1 MGYNRPEA
9 KALAKQAM
17 RITYPHPMLVTLVYL
32 LLTSVLTSLVSSL
45 VTDPFTTFYYYVWD
59 GVYGVEDLIRVLL
72 TPRNVASFLV
82 IQLLITVYQWIMSFG
97 YTSYVLRMARNEQ
110 PNYWNLLDGFRTIG
124 RAFLVYLLIY
134 IFTTLWSL
142 LFLVPAFIVML
153 VSALGGP
160 MLMFLAL
167 LLVIAAAI
175 LSVIVTYRYRLA
187 VYFLL
192 DNPDMGALAAITESK
207 RAMVGL
213 EGRAVHPGSVLP
225 GLVASVR
232 LCRSSG
238 GKPGP
243 DLWARRRQSADHPGH
258 HRLLPVAHPLYVGH
272 RGQLLRLGG
281 AWPLL
286 LSGQRWPQCRLS
298 ESLQQFLNRTNIPA
312 LRSEG
317 RDVCMAER
325 GEAGG
330 CYPPLQGRQFS
341 PQVLQPAFT
350 PGRRRERRSLPVWHT
365 GPDTRSCAPHGRP
378 QPPTRAPMGIKSAR
392 RK

>member
-17 RITYPHPMLVTLVYL
+17 RTTYPHPMLVTLVYL

-45 VTDPFTTFYYYVWD
+45 VTDPFTTFYYCVWD

-110 PNYWNLLDGFRTIG
+110 PNCWNLLDGFRTIG

-192 DNPDMGALAAITESK
+192 DNPEMGALAAITESK
-207 RAMVGL
+207 RAMMGWKGEL
-213 EGRAVHPGSVLP
+213 FIQ
-225 GLVASVR
+225 
-232 LCRSSG
+232 
-238 GKPGP
+238 
-243 DLWARRRQSADHPGH
+243 DLSF
-258 HRLLPVAHPLYVGH
+258 
-272 RGQLLRLGG
+272 LG
-281 AWPLL
+281 WWLL
-286 LSGQRWPQCRLS
+286 LSLASLLAFSLGSIFGLGVGGLLS
-298 ESLQQFLNRTNIPA
+298 FLTVKIASLW
-312 LRSEG
+312 
-317 RDVCMAER
+317 
-325 GEAGG
+325 
-330 CYPPLQGRQFS
+330 FS
-341 PQVLQPAFT
+341 PYIWGTEANFYDWVVH
-350 PGRRRERRSLPVWHT
+350 GRYSYRDNS
-365 GPDTRSCAPHGRP
+365 GPDAGYQSPY
-378 QPPTRAPMGIKSAR
+378 SNF
-392 RK
+392 

>member
-17 RITYPHPMLVTLVYL
+17 RTTYPHPMLVTLVYL

-110 PNYWNLLDGFRTIG
+110 PNCWNLLDGFRTIG

-192 DNPDMGALAAITESK
+192 DNPEMGALAAITESK
-207 RAMVGL
+207 RAMMGWKGEL
-213 EGRAVHPGSVLP
+213 FIQ
-225 GLVASVR
+225 
-232 LCRSSG
+232 
-238 GKPGP
+238 
-243 DLWARRRQSADHPGH
+243 DLSF
-258 HRLLPVAHPLYVGH
+258 
-272 RGQLLRLGG
+272 LG
-281 AWPLL
+281 WWLL
-286 LSGQRWPQCRLS
+286 LSLASLLAFSLGSIFGLGVGGLLS
-298 ESLQQFLNRTNIPA
+298 FLTVKIASLW
-312 LRSEG
+312 
-317 RDVCMAER
+317 
-325 GEAGG
+325 
-330 CYPPLQGRQFS
+330 FS
-341 PQVLQPAFT
+341 PYIWGTEANFYDWVVHS
-350 PGRRRERRSLPVWHT
+350 RYSYRDNS
-365 GPDTRSCAPHGRP
+365 GPDAGYQSPY
-378 QPPTRAPMGIKSAR
+378 SNF
-392 RK
+392 

>member
-17 RITYPHPMLVTLVYL
+17 RTTYPHPMLVTLVYL

-192 DNPDMGALAAITESK
+192 DNPEMGALAAITESK
-207 RAMVGL
+207 RAMMGWKGEL
-213 EGRAVHPGSVLP
+213 FIQ
-225 GLVASVR
+225 
-232 LCRSSG
+232 
-238 GKPGP
+238 
-243 DLWARRRQSADHPGH
+243 DLSF
-258 HRLLPVAHPLYVGH
+258 
-272 RGQLLRLGG
+272 LG
-281 AWPLL
+281 WWLL
-286 LSGQRWPQCRLS
+286 LSLASLLAFSLGSIFGLGVGGLLS
-298 ESLQQFLNRTNIPA
+298 FLTVKIASLWFNPYIWGTEANFYDWVVH
-312 LRSEG
+312 G
-317 RDVCMAER
+317 RYSYRDN
-325 GEAGG
+325 
-330 CYPPLQGRQFS
+330 S
-341 PQVLQPAFT
+341 
-350 PGRRRERRSLPVWHT
+350 
-365 GPDTRSCAPHGRP
+365 GPDAGYQSPY
-378 QPPTRAPMGIKSAR
+378 SNF
-392 RK
+392 

>member
-17 RITYPHPMLVTLVYL
+17 RTTYPHPMLVTLVYL

-192 DNPDMGALAAITESK
+192 DNPEMGALAAITESK
-207 RAMVGL
+207 RAMMGWKGEL
-213 EGRAVHPGSVLP
+213 FIQ
-225 GLVASVR
+225 
-232 LCRSSG
+232 
-238 GKPGP
+238 
-243 DLWARRRQSADHPGH
+243 DLSF
-258 HRLLPVAHPLYVGH
+258 
-272 RGQLLRLGG
+272 LG
-281 AWPLL
+281 WWLL
-286 LSGQRWPQCRLS
+286 LSLASLLAFSLGSIFGLGVGGLLS
-298 ESLQQFLNRTNIPA
+298 FLAVKIASLW
-312 LRSEG
+312 
-317 RDVCMAER
+317 
-325 GEAGG
+325 
-330 CYPPLQGRQFS
+330 FS
-341 PQVLQPAFT
+341 PYIWGTEANFYDWVVH
-350 PGRRRERRSLPVWHT
+350 GRYSYRDNS
-365 GPDTRSCAPHGRP
+365 GPDAGYQSPY
-378 QPPTRAPMGIKSAR
+378 SNF
-392 RK
+392 

>member
-192 DNPDMGALAAITESK
+192 DNPEMGALAAITESK
-207 RAMVGL
+207 RAMMGWKGEL
-213 EGRAVHPGSVLP
+213 FIQ
-225 GLVASVR
+225 
-232 LCRSSG
+232 
-238 GKPGP
+238 
-243 DLWARRRQSADHPGH
+243 DLSF
-258 HRLLPVAHPLYVGH
+258 
-272 RGQLLRLGG
+272 LG
-281 AWPLL
+281 WWLL
-286 LSGQRWPQCRLS
+286 LSLASLLAFSLGSIFGLGVGGLLS
-298 ESLQQFLNRTNIPA
+298 FLTVKIASLW
-312 LRSEG
+312 
-317 RDVCMAER
+317 
-325 GEAGG
+325 
-330 CYPPLQGRQFS
+330 FS
-341 PQVLQPAFT
+341 PYIWGTEANFYDWVVH
-350 PGRRRERRSLPVWHT
+350 GRYSYRDNS
-365 GPDTRSCAPHGRP
+365 GPDAGYQSPY
-378 QPPTRAPMGIKSAR
+378 SNF
-392 RK
+392 

>member
-192 DNPDMGALAAITESK
+192 DNPEMGALAAITESK
-207 RAMVGL
+207 RAMMGWKGEL
-213 EGRAVHPGSVLP
+213 FIQ
-225 GLVASVR
+225 
-232 LCRSSG
+232 
-238 GKPGP
+238 
-243 DLWARRRQSADHPGH
+243 DLSF
-258 HRLLPVAHPLYVGH
+258 
-272 RGQLLRLGG
+272 LG
-281 AWPLL
+281 WWLL
-286 LSGQRWPQCRLS
+286 LSLASLLAFSLGSIFGLGVGGLLS
-298 ESLQQFLNRTNIPA
+298 FLTVKIASLWFNPYIWGTEANFYDWVVH
-312 LRSEG
+312 G
-317 RDVCMAER
+317 RYSYRDN
-325 GEAGG
+325 
-330 CYPPLQGRQFS
+330 S
-341 PQVLQPAFT
+341 
-350 PGRRRERRSLPVWHT
+350 
-365 GPDTRSCAPHGRP
+365 GPDAGYQSPY
-378 QPPTRAPMGIKSAR
+378 SNF
-392 RK
+392 

>member
-17 RITYPHPMLVTLVYL
+17 RTTYPHPMLVTLVYL

-110 PNYWNLLDGFRTIG
+110 PNYWNLLDGFHTIG

-192 DNPDMGALAAITESK
+192 DNPEMGALAAITESK
-207 RAMVGL
+207 RAMVGWKGEL
-213 EGRAVHPGSVLP
+213 FIQ
-225 GLVASVR
+225 
-232 LCRSSG
+232 
-238 GKPGP
+238 
-243 DLWARRRQSADHPGH
+243 DLSF
-258 HRLLPVAHPLYVGH
+258 
-272 RGQLLRLGG
+272 LG
-281 AWPLL
+281 WWLL
-286 LSGQRWPQCRLS
+286 LSLASLLAFSLGSIFGLGVGGLLS
-298 ESLQQFLNRTNIPA
+298 FLTVKIASLWFNPYIWGTEANFYDWVVH
-312 LRSEG
+312 G
-317 RDVCMAER
+317 RYSYRDN
-325 GEAGG
+325 
-330 CYPPLQGRQFS
+330 S
-341 PQVLQPAFT
+341 
-350 PGRRRERRSLPVWHT
+350 
-365 GPDTRSCAPHGRP
+365 GPDAGYQSPY
-378 QPPTRAPMGIKSAR
+378 SNF
-392 RK
+392 

>member
-17 RITYPHPMLVTLVYL
+17 RTTYPHPMLVTLVYL

-207 RAMVGL
+207 RAMVGWKGEL
-213 EGRAVHPGSVLP
+213 FIQDLSFLGWSLLFGLASLLAFSLGSIFGLGVGGLLSFLTVKIASLWFNPYIWGTEANFYDWVVHGRYSYRDN
-225 GLVASVR
+225 S
-232 LCRSSG
+232 
-238 GKPGP
+238 GP
-243 DLWARRRQSADHPGH
+243 DAGYQSP
-258 HRLLPVAHPLYVGH
+258 Y
-272 RGQLLRLGG
+272 
-281 AWPLL
+281 
-286 LSGQRWPQCRLS
+286 SN
-298 ESLQQFLNRTNIPA
+298 F
-312 LRSEG
+312 
-317 RDVCMAER
+317 
-325 GEAGG
+325 
-330 CYPPLQGRQFS
+330 
-341 PQVLQPAFT
+341 
-350 PGRRRERRSLPVWHT
+350 
-365 GPDTRSCAPHGRP
+365 
-378 QPPTRAPMGIKSAR
+378 
-392 RK
+392 

>member
-17 RITYPHPMLVTLVYL
+17 RTTYPHPMLVTLVYVL
-32 LLTSVLTSLVSSL
+32 LASVLTNMVSKL
-45 VTDPFTTFYYYVWD
+45 VTNPFGAFYLYVLD
-59 GVYGVEDLIRVLL
+59 RSYDIEDLIRVLL
-72 TPRNVASFLV
+72 VPRTVAALLV

-192 DNPDMGALAAITESK
+192 DNPDMGALASITASK
-207 RAMVGL
+207 RAMTGWKGELFIQDLSFLGWYVLVAVVSGLAGGLGVLFGPGAVGL
-213 EGRAVHPGSVLP
+213 LTVLVSAAFGLWLTPYVWGTEANFYDWVVRGRYSWQPPA
-225 GLVASVR
+225 
-232 LCRSSG
+232 
-238 GKPGP
+238 GP
-243 DLWARRRQSADHPGH
+243 DSGYQSP
-258 HRLLPVAHPLYVGH
+258 Y
-272 RGQLLRLGG
+272 GG
-281 AWPLL
+281 
-286 LSGQRWPQCRLS
+286 
-298 ESLQQFLNRTNIPA
+298 F
-312 LRSEG
+312 
-317 RDVCMAER
+317 
-325 GEAGG
+325 
-330 CYPPLQGRQFS
+330 
-341 PQVLQPAFT
+341 
-350 PGRRRERRSLPVWHT
+350 
-365 GPDTRSCAPHGRP
+365 
-378 QPPTRAPMGIKSAR
+378 
-392 RK
+392 

>member
-9 KALAKQAM
+9 KSLAKQAM
-17 RITYPHPMLVTLVYL
+17 RTTYPHPMLVTLVYVL
-32 LLTSVLTSLVSSL
+32 LASVLTNMVSKL
-45 VTDPFTTFYYYVWD
+45 VTNPFGAFYLYVLD
-59 GVYGVEDLIRVLL
+59 RSYDIEDLIRVLL
-72 TPRNVASFLV
+72 VPRTVAAFLV

-192 DNPDMGALAAITESK
+192 DNPEMGALAAITESK
-207 RAMVGL
+207 RAMVGWKGEL
-213 EGRAVHPGSVLP
+213 FIQ
-225 GLVASVR
+225 
-232 LCRSSG
+232 
-238 GKPGP
+238 
-243 DLWARRRQSADHPGH
+243 DLSF
-258 HRLLPVAHPLYVGH
+258 
-272 RGQLLRLGG
+272 LG
-281 AWPLL
+281 WWLL
-286 LSGQRWPQCRLS
+286 LSLASLLAFSLGSIFGLGVGGLLS
-298 ESLQQFLNRTNIPA
+298 FLTVKIASLW
-312 LRSEG
+312 
-317 RDVCMAER
+317 
-325 GEAGG
+325 
-330 CYPPLQGRQFS
+330 FS
-341 PQVLQPAFT
+341 PYIWGTEANFYDWVVH
-350 PGRRRERRSLPVWHT
+350 GRYSYRDNS
-365 GPDTRSCAPHGRP
+365 GPDAGYQSPY
-378 QPPTRAPMGIKSAR
+378 SNF
-392 RK
+392 

>member
-9 KALAKQAM
+9 KSLAKQAM
-17 RITYPHPMLVTLVYL
+17 RTTYPHPMLVTLVYL

-72 TPRNVASFLV
+72 VPRTVAAFLV

-192 DNPDMGALAAITESK
+192 DNPEMGALAAITESK
-207 RAMVGL
+207 RAMMGWKGEL
-213 EGRAVHPGSVLP
+213 FIQ
-225 GLVASVR
+225 
-232 LCRSSG
+232 
-238 GKPGP
+238 
-243 DLWARRRQSADHPGH
+243 DLSF
-258 HRLLPVAHPLYVGH
+258 
-272 RGQLLRLGG
+272 LG
-281 AWPLL
+281 WSLL
-286 LSGQRWPQCRLS
+286 LSLASLLAFSLGSIFGLGVGGLLS
-298 ESLQQFLNRTNIPA
+298 FLTVKIASLW
-312 LRSEG
+312 
-317 RDVCMAER
+317 
-325 GEAGG
+325 
-330 CYPPLQGRQFS
+330 FS
-341 PQVLQPAFT
+341 PYIWGTEANFYDWVVHS
-350 PGRRRERRSLPVWHT
+350 RYSYRDNS
-365 GPDTRSCAPHGRP
+365 GPDAGYQSPY
-378 QPPTRAPMGIKSAR
+378 SNF
-392 RK
+392 

>member
-17 RITYPHPMLVTLVYL
+17 RTTYPHPMLVTLVYL

-82 IQLLITVYQWIMSFG
+82 IQLLITDYQWIMSFG

-192 DNPDMGALAAITESK
+192 DNPEMGALAAITESK
-207 RAMVGL
+207 RAMMGWKGELFIQDLSFLGWTLLFAVG
-213 EGRAVHPGSVLP
+213 A
-225 GLVASVR
+225 GLVGSLGLFFGAGAVSLLTILATTAFSLWLTPYMQGTEANFYDWVVHGR
-232 LCRSSG
+232 YSYRDNS
-238 GKPGP
+238 GP
-243 DLWARRRQSADHPGH
+243 DAGYQSP
-258 HRLLPVAHPLYVGH
+258 Y
-272 RGQLLRLGG
+272 
-281 AWPLL
+281 
-286 LSGQRWPQCRLS
+286 SN
-298 ESLQQFLNRTNIPA
+298 F
-312 LRSEG
+312 
-317 RDVCMAER
+317 
-325 GEAGG
+325 
-330 CYPPLQGRQFS
+330 
-341 PQVLQPAFT
+341 
-350 PGRRRERRSLPVWHT
+350 
-365 GPDTRSCAPHGRP
+365 
-378 QPPTRAPMGIKSAR
+378 
-392 RK
+392 

>member
-17 RITYPHPMLVTLVYL
+17 RTTYPHPMLVTLVYL

-192 DNPDMGALAAITESK
+192 DNPEMGALAAITESK
-207 RAMVGL
+207 RAMMGWKG
-213 EGRAVHPGSVLP
+213 E
-225 GLVASVR
+225 
-232 LCRSSG
+232 LCIQ
-238 GKPGP
+238 
-243 DLWARRRQSADHPGH
+243 DLSF
-258 HRLLPVAHPLYVGH
+258 
-272 RGQLLRLGG
+272 LG
-281 AWPLL
+281 WWLL
-286 LSGQRWPQCRLS
+286 LSLASLLAFSLGSIFGLGVGGLLS
-298 ESLQQFLNRTNIPA
+298 FLTVKIASLW
-312 LRSEG
+312 
-317 RDVCMAER
+317 
-325 GEAGG
+325 
-330 CYPPLQGRQFS
+330 FS
-341 PQVLQPAFT
+341 PYIWGTEANFYDWVVH
-350 PGRRRERRSLPVWHT
+350 GRYSYRDNS
-365 GPDTRSCAPHGRP
+365 GPDAGYQSPY
-378 QPPTRAPMGIKSAR
+378 SNF
-392 RK
+392 

>member
-17 RITYPHPMLVTLVYL
+17 RTTYPHPMLVTLVYL

-167 LLVIAAAI
+167 LLVIAGAI

-192 DNPDMGALAAITESK
+192 DNPEMGALAAITESK
-207 RAMVGL
+207 RAMMGWKGEL
-213 EGRAVHPGSVLP
+213 FIQ
-225 GLVASVR
+225 
-232 LCRSSG
+232 
-238 GKPGP
+238 
-243 DLWARRRQSADHPGH
+243 DLSF
-258 HRLLPVAHPLYVGH
+258 
-272 RGQLLRLGG
+272 LG
-281 AWPLL
+281 WWLL
-286 LSGQRWPQCRLS
+286 LSLASLLAFSLGSIFGLGVGGLLS
-298 ESLQQFLNRTNIPA
+298 FLTVKIASLW
-312 LRSEG
+312 
-317 RDVCMAER
+317 
-325 GEAGG
+325 
-330 CYPPLQGRQFS
+330 FS
-341 PQVLQPAFT
+341 PYIWGTEANFYDWVVH
-350 PGRRRERRSLPVWHT
+350 GRYSYRDNS
-365 GPDTRSCAPHGRP
+365 GPDAGYQSPY
-378 QPPTRAPMGIKSAR
+378 SNF
-392 RK
+392 

>member
-1 MGYNRPEA
+1 M
-9 KALAKQAM
+9 
-17 RITYPHPMLVTLVYL
+17 
-32 LLTSVLTSLVSSL
+32 
-45 VTDPFTTFYYYVWD
+45 
-59 GVYGVEDLIRVLL
+59 
-72 TPRNVASFLV
+72 

-110 PNYWNLLDGFRTIG
+110 PNCWNLLDGFRTIG

-167 LLVIAAAI
+167 LLVIAGAI

-192 DNPDMGALAAITESK
+192 DNPEMGALAAITESK
-207 RAMVGL
+207 RAMVGWKGELFGL

-225 GLVASVR
+225 GLVASAQPCLAAGV
-232 LCRSSG
+232 L
-238 GKPGP
+238 PGL
-243 DLWARRRQSADHPGH
+243 DLWARRWGPAVLSYREDRIAVVQ
-258 HRLLPVAHPLYVGH
+258 PLHLGY

-286 LSGQRWPQCRLS
+286 AALMPAIKVPTAIS
-298 ESLQQFLNRTNIPA
+298 ESNKHPGPPFGGPGCLYSGKGRSGRMISAPTGQAVLAPGDTPSVGRGILDAPGRGGRKPA
-312 LRSEG
+312 L
-317 RDVCMAER
+317 
-325 GEAGG
+325 
-330 CYPPLQGRQFS
+330 
-341 PQVLQPAFT
+341 T
-350 PGRRRERRSLPVWHT
+350 PGRRRERRW
-365 GPDTRSCAPHGRP
+365 
-378 QPPTRAPMGIKSAR
+378 
-392 RK
+392 

>member
-9 KALAKQAM
+9 KSLAKQAM
-17 RITYPHPMLVTLVYL
+17 RTTYPHPMLVTLVYVL
-32 LLTSVLTSLVSSL
+32 LASVLTNMVSKL
-45 VTDPFTTFYYYVWD
+45 VTNPFGAFYLYVLD
-59 GVYGVEDLIRVLL
+59 RSYDIEDLIRVLL
-72 TPRNVASFLV
+72 VPRTVAAFLV

-192 DNPDMGALAAITESK
+192 DNPEMGALAAITESK
-207 RAMVGL
+207 RAMMGWKGEL
-213 EGRAVHPGSVLP
+213 FIQ
-225 GLVASVR
+225 
-232 LCRSSG
+232 
-238 GKPGP
+238 
-243 DLWARRRQSADHPGH
+243 DLSF
-258 HRLLPVAHPLYVGH
+258 
-272 RGQLLRLGG
+272 LG
-281 AWPLL
+281 WWLL
-286 LSGQRWPQCRLS
+286 LSLASLLAFSLGSIFGLGVGGLLS
-298 ESLQQFLNRTNIPA
+298 FLTVKIASLW
-312 LRSEG
+312 
-317 RDVCMAER
+317 
-325 GEAGG
+325 
-330 CYPPLQGRQFS
+330 FS
-341 PQVLQPAFT
+341 PYIWGTEANFYDWVVH
-350 PGRRRERRSLPVWHT
+350 GRYSYRDNS
-365 GPDTRSCAPHGRP
+365 GPDAGYQSPY
-378 QPPTRAPMGIKSAR
+378 SNF
-392 RK
+392 

>member
-110 PNYWNLLDGFRTIG
+110 PNCWNLLDGFRTIG

-192 DNPDMGALAAITESK
+192 DNPEMGALAAITESK
-207 RAMVGL
+207 RAMMGWKGEL
-213 EGRAVHPGSVLP
+213 FIQ
-225 GLVASVR
+225 
-232 LCRSSG
+232 
-238 GKPGP
+238 
-243 DLWARRRQSADHPGH
+243 DLSF
-258 HRLLPVAHPLYVGH
+258 
-272 RGQLLRLGG
+272 LG
-281 AWPLL
+281 WWLL
-286 LSGQRWPQCRLS
+286 LSLASLLAFSLGSIFGLGVGGLLS
-298 ESLQQFLNRTNIPA
+298 FLTVKIASLW
-312 LRSEG
+312 
-317 RDVCMAER
+317 
-325 GEAGG
+325 
-330 CYPPLQGRQFS
+330 FS
-341 PQVLQPAFT
+341 PYIWGTEANFYDWVVH
-350 PGRRRERRSLPVWHT
+350 GRYSYRDNS
-365 GPDTRSCAPHGRP
+365 GPDAGYQSPY
-378 QPPTRAPMGIKSAR
+378 SNF
-392 RK
+392 

>member
-17 RITYPHPMLVTLVYL
+17 RTTYPHPMLVTLVYL

-192 DNPDMGALAAITESK
+192 DNPEMGALAAITESK
-207 RAMVGL
+207 RAMVGWKGEL
-213 EGRAVHPGSVLP
+213 FIQ
-225 GLVASVR
+225 
-232 LCRSSG
+232 
-238 GKPGP
+238 
-243 DLWARRRQSADHPGH
+243 DLSF
-258 HRLLPVAHPLYVGH
+258 
-272 RGQLLRLGG
+272 LG
-281 AWPLL
+281 WWLL
-286 LSGQRWPQCRLS
+286 LSLASLLAFSLGSIFGLGVGGLLS
-298 ESLQQFLNRTNIPA
+298 FLTVKIASLW
-312 LRSEG
+312 
-317 RDVCMAER
+317 
-325 GEAGG
+325 
-330 CYPPLQGRQFS
+330 FS
-341 PQVLQPAFT
+341 PYIWGTEANFYDWVVH
-350 PGRRRERRSLPVWHT
+350 GRYSYRDNS
-365 GPDTRSCAPHGRP
+365 GPDAGYQSPY
-378 QPPTRAPMGIKSAR
+378 SNF
-392 RK
+392 

>member
-17 RITYPHPMLVTLVYL
+17 RTTYPHPMLVTLVYL

-192 DNPDMGALAAITESK
+192 DNPEMGALAAITESK
-207 RAMVGL
+207 RAMMGWKGELFIQDLSFLGWSLLLGL
-213 EGRAVHPGSVLP
+213 ASALALSLGMIF
-225 GLVASVR
+225 GLGVASWMSFLTGTACSLWLTPYMQGTEANFYDWVVHDR
-232 LCRSSG
+232 YSYRDSA
-238 GKPGP
+238 GP
-243 DLWARRRQSADHPGH
+243 DAGYQSP
-258 HRLLPVAHPLYVGH
+258 Y
-272 RGQLLRLGG
+272 
-281 AWPLL
+281 
-286 LSGQRWPQCRLS
+286 SN
-298 ESLQQFLNRTNIPA
+298 F
-312 LRSEG
+312 
-317 RDVCMAER
+317 
-325 GEAGG
+325 
-330 CYPPLQGRQFS
+330 
-341 PQVLQPAFT
+341 
-350 PGRRRERRSLPVWHT
+350 
-365 GPDTRSCAPHGRP
+365 
-378 QPPTRAPMGIKSAR
+378 
-392 RK
+392 

>member
-17 RITYPHPMLVTLVYL
+17 RTTYPHPMLVTLVYL

-192 DNPDMGALAAITESK
+192 DNPDMRALAAITESK
-207 RAMVGL
+207 RAMVGWKGEL
-213 EGRAVHPGSVLP
+213 FIQDLSFLGWSLLF
-225 GLVASVR
+225 GLAATLALFLGMIFGLGVASWMSFLTSTACSLWLTPYMWGTEANFYDWVVHGR
-232 LCRSSG
+232 YSYRDSA
-238 GKPGP
+238 GP
-243 DLWARRRQSADHPGH
+243 DAGYQSP
-258 HRLLPVAHPLYVGH
+258 Y
-272 RGQLLRLGG
+272 
-281 AWPLL
+281 
-286 LSGQRWPQCRLS
+286 SN
-298 ESLQQFLNRTNIPA
+298 F
-312 LRSEG
+312 
-317 RDVCMAER
+317 
-325 GEAGG
+325 
-330 CYPPLQGRQFS
+330 
-341 PQVLQPAFT
+341 
-350 PGRRRERRSLPVWHT
+350 
-365 GPDTRSCAPHGRP
+365 
-378 QPPTRAPMGIKSAR
+378 
-392 RK
+392 

>member
-17 RITYPHPMLVTLVYL
+17 RTTYPHPMLVTLVYL

-110 PNYWNLLDGFRTIG
+110 PNYWNLLDGFHTIG

-192 DNPDMGALAAITESK
+192 DNPEMGALAAITESK
-207 RAMVGL
+207 RAMMGWKGEL
-213 EGRAVHPGSVLP
+213 FIQ
-225 GLVASVR
+225 
-232 LCRSSG
+232 
-238 GKPGP
+238 
-243 DLWARRRQSADHPGH
+243 DLSF
-258 HRLLPVAHPLYVGH
+258 
-272 RGQLLRLGG
+272 LG
-281 AWPLL
+281 WWLL
-286 LSGQRWPQCRLS
+286 LSLASLLAFSLGSIFGLGVGGLLS
-298 ESLQQFLNRTNIPA
+298 FLTVKIASLWFNPYIWGTEANFYDWVVH
-312 LRSEG
+312 G
-317 RDVCMAER
+317 RYSYRDN
-325 GEAGG
+325 
-330 CYPPLQGRQFS
+330 S
-341 PQVLQPAFT
+341 
-350 PGRRRERRSLPVWHT
+350 
-365 GPDTRSCAPHGRP
+365 GPDAGYQSPY
-378 QPPTRAPMGIKSAR
+378 SNF
-392 RK
+392 

>member
-192 DNPDMGALAAITESK
+192 DNPDMGALASITASK
-207 RAMVGL
+207 RAMTGWKGELFIQDLSFLGWYVLVAVVSGLAGGLGVLFGPGAVGL
-213 EGRAVHPGSVLP
+213 LTVLVSAAFGLWLTPYVWGTEANFYDWVVRGRYSWQPPA
-225 GLVASVR
+225 
-232 LCRSSG
+232 
-238 GKPGP
+238 GP
-243 DLWARRRQSADHPGH
+243 DSGYQSP
-258 HRLLPVAHPLYVGH
+258 Y
-272 RGQLLRLGG
+272 GG
-281 AWPLL
+281 
-286 LSGQRWPQCRLS
+286 
-298 ESLQQFLNRTNIPA
+298 F
-312 LRSEG
+312 
-317 RDVCMAER
+317 
-325 GEAGG
+325 
-330 CYPPLQGRQFS
+330 
-341 PQVLQPAFT
+341 
-350 PGRRRERRSLPVWHT
+350 
-365 GPDTRSCAPHGRP
+365 
-378 QPPTRAPMGIKSAR
+378 
-392 RK
+392 

>member
-17 RITYPHPMLVTLVYL
+17 RTTYPHPMLVTLVYL

-72 TPRNVASFLV
+72 VPRTVAAFLV

-192 DNPDMGALAAITESK
+192 DNPEMGALAAITESK
-207 RAMVGL
+207 RAMMGWKGEL
-213 EGRAVHPGSVLP
+213 FIQ
-225 GLVASVR
+225 
-232 LCRSSG
+232 
-238 GKPGP
+238 
-243 DLWARRRQSADHPGH
+243 DLSF
-258 HRLLPVAHPLYVGH
+258 
-272 RGQLLRLGG
+272 LG
-281 AWPLL
+281 WWLL
-286 LSGQRWPQCRLS
+286 LSLASLLAFSLGSIFGLGVGGLLS
-298 ESLQQFLNRTNIPA
+298 FLTVKIASLW
-312 LRSEG
+312 
-317 RDVCMAER
+317 
-325 GEAGG
+325 
-330 CYPPLQGRQFS
+330 FS
-341 PQVLQPAFT
+341 PYIWGTEANFYDWVVH
-350 PGRRRERRSLPVWHT
+350 GRYSYRDNS
-365 GPDTRSCAPHGRP
+365 GPDAGYQSPY
-378 QPPTRAPMGIKSAR
+378 SNF
-392 RK
+392 

>member
-17 RITYPHPMLVTLVYL
+17 RTTYPHPMLVTLVYVL
-32 LLTSVLTSLVSSL
+32 LASVLTNMVSKL
-45 VTDPFTTFYYYVWD
+45 VTNPCGAFYLYVLD
-59 GVYGVEDLIRVLL
+59 RSYDIEDLIRVLL
-72 TPRNVASFLV
+72 VPRTVAAFLV

-192 DNPDMGALAAITESK
+192 DNPDMGALASITASK
-207 RAMVGL
+207 RAMTGWKGELFIQDLSFLGWYVLVAVVGGLAGGLGVLFGPGAVGL
-213 EGRAVHPGSVLP
+213 LTVLVSAAFNLWLTPYVWGTEANFYDWVVRGRYSWQPPA
-225 GLVASVR
+225 
-232 LCRSSG
+232 
-238 GKPGP
+238 GP
-243 DLWARRRQSADHPGH
+243 DSGYQSP
-258 HRLLPVAHPLYVGH
+258 Y
-272 RGQLLRLGG
+272 GG
-281 AWPLL
+281 
-286 LSGQRWPQCRLS
+286 
-298 ESLQQFLNRTNIPA
+298 F
-312 LRSEG
+312 
-317 RDVCMAER
+317 
-325 GEAGG
+325 
-330 CYPPLQGRQFS
+330 
-341 PQVLQPAFT
+341 
-350 PGRRRERRSLPVWHT
+350 
-365 GPDTRSCAPHGRP
+365 
-378 QPPTRAPMGIKSAR
+378 
-392 RK
+392 

>member
-17 RITYPHPMLVTLVYL
+17 RTTYPHPMLVTLVYL

-207 RAMVGL
+207 RAMVGWKGEL
-213 EGRAVHPGSVLP
+213 FIQ
-225 GLVASVR
+225 
-232 LCRSSG
+232 
-238 GKPGP
+238 
-243 DLWARRRQSADHPGH
+243 DLSF
-258 HRLLPVAHPLYVGH
+258 
-272 RGQLLRLGG
+272 LG
-281 AWPLL
+281 WWLL
-286 LSGQRWPQCRLS
+286 LSLASLLAFSLGSIFGLGVGGLLS
-298 ESLQQFLNRTNIPA
+298 FLAVKIASLW
-312 LRSEG
+312 
-317 RDVCMAER
+317 
-325 GEAGG
+325 
-330 CYPPLQGRQFS
+330 FS
-341 PQVLQPAFT
+341 PYIWGTEANFYDWVVH
-350 PGRRRERRSLPVWHT
+350 GRYSYRDNS
-365 GPDTRSCAPHGRP
+365 GPDAGYQSPY
-378 QPPTRAPMGIKSAR
+378 SNF
-392 RK
+392 

>member
-9 KALAKQAM
+9 KSLAKQAM
-17 RITYPHPMLVTLVYL
+17 RTTYPHPMLVTLVYL

-192 DNPDMGALAAITESK
+192 DNPEMGALAAITESK
-207 RAMVGL
+207 RAMMGWKGEL
-213 EGRAVHPGSVLP
+213 FIQ
-225 GLVASVR
+225 
-232 LCRSSG
+232 
-238 GKPGP
+238 
-243 DLWARRRQSADHPGH
+243 DLSF
-258 HRLLPVAHPLYVGH
+258 
-272 RGQLLRLGG
+272 LG
-281 AWPLL
+281 WWLL
-286 LSGQRWPQCRLS
+286 LSLASLLAFSLGSIFGLGVGGLLS
-298 ESLQQFLNRTNIPA
+298 FLTVKIASLW
-312 LRSEG
+312 
-317 RDVCMAER
+317 
-325 GEAGG
+325 
-330 CYPPLQGRQFS
+330 FS
-341 PQVLQPAFT
+341 PYIWGTEANFYDWVVH
-350 PGRRRERRSLPVWHT
+350 GRYSYRDNS
-365 GPDTRSCAPHGRP
+365 GPDAGYQSPY
-378 QPPTRAPMGIKSAR
+378 SNF
-392 RK
+392 

>member
-9 KALAKQAM
+9 KSLAKQAM
-17 RITYPHPMLVTLVYL
+17 RTTYPHPMLVTLVYL

-72 TPRNVASFLV
+72 VPRTVAAFLV

-110 PNYWNLLDGFRTIG
+110 PNCWNLLDGFRTIG

-192 DNPDMGALAAITESK
+192 DNPEMGALAAITESK
-207 RAMVGL
+207 RAMMGWKGEL
-213 EGRAVHPGSVLP
+213 FIQ
-225 GLVASVR
+225 
-232 LCRSSG
+232 
-238 GKPGP
+238 
-243 DLWARRRQSADHPGH
+243 DLSF
-258 HRLLPVAHPLYVGH
+258 
-272 RGQLLRLGG
+272 LG
-281 AWPLL
+281 WWLL
-286 LSGQRWPQCRLS
+286 LSLASLLAFSLGSIFGLGVGGLLS
-298 ESLQQFLNRTNIPA
+298 FLTVKIASLW
-312 LRSEG
+312 
-317 RDVCMAER
+317 
-325 GEAGG
+325 
-330 CYPPLQGRQFS
+330 FS
-341 PQVLQPAFT
+341 PYIWGTEANFYDWVVHS
-350 PGRRRERRSLPVWHT
+350 RYSYRDNS
-365 GPDTRSCAPHGRP
+365 GPDAGYQSPY
-378 QPPTRAPMGIKSAR
+378 SNF
-392 RK
+392 

>member
-17 RITYPHPMLVTLVYL
+17 RTTYPHPMLVTLVYL
-32 LLTSVLTSLVSSL
+32 LLTSVLTNMVSKL
-45 VTDPFTTFYYYVWD
+45 VTNPFGAFYLYVLD
-59 GVYGVEDLIRVLL
+59 RSYDIEDLIRVLL
-72 TPRNVASFLV
+72 VPRTVAAFLV

-192 DNPDMGALAAITESK
+192 DNPEMGALAAITESK
-207 RAMVGL
+207 RAMMGWKGEL
-213 EGRAVHPGSVLP
+213 FIQ
-225 GLVASVR
+225 
-232 LCRSSG
+232 
-238 GKPGP
+238 
-243 DLWARRRQSADHPGH
+243 DLSF
-258 HRLLPVAHPLYVGH
+258 
-272 RGQLLRLGG
+272 LG
-281 AWPLL
+281 WWLL
-286 LSGQRWPQCRLS
+286 LSLASLLAFSLGSIFGLGVGGLLS
-298 ESLQQFLNRTNIPA
+298 FLTVKIASLW
-312 LRSEG
+312 
-317 RDVCMAER
+317 
-325 GEAGG
+325 
-330 CYPPLQGRQFS
+330 FS
-341 PQVLQPAFT
+341 PYIWGTEANFYDWVVH
-350 PGRRRERRSLPVWHT
+350 GRYSYRDNS
-365 GPDTRSCAPHGRP
+365 GPDAGYQSPY
-378 QPPTRAPMGIKSAR
+378 SNF
-392 RK
+392 

>member
-17 RITYPHPMLVTLVYL
+17 RTTYPHPMLVTLVYL

-110 PNYWNLLDGFRTIG
+110 PNCWNLLDGFRTIG

-192 DNPDMGALAAITESK
+192 DNPEMGALAAITESK
-207 RAMVGL
+207 RAMMGWKGEL
-213 EGRAVHPGSVLP
+213 FIQ
-225 GLVASVR
+225 
-232 LCRSSG
+232 
-238 GKPGP
+238 
-243 DLWARRRQSADHPGH
+243 DLSF
-258 HRLLPVAHPLYVGH
+258 
-272 RGQLLRLGG
+272 LG
-281 AWPLL
+281 WWLL
-286 LSGQRWPQCRLS
+286 LSLASLLAFSLGSIFGLGVGGLLS
-298 ESLQQFLNRTNIPA
+298 FLTVKIASLW
-312 LRSEG
+312 
-317 RDVCMAER
+317 
-325 GEAGG
+325 
-330 CYPPLQGRQFS
+330 FS
-341 PQVLQPAFT
+341 PYIWGTEANFYDWVVH
-350 PGRRRERRSLPVWHT
+350 GRYSYRDNS
-365 GPDTRSCAPHGRP
+365 GPDAGYQSPY
-378 QPPTRAPMGIKSAR
+378 SNF
-392 RK
+392 